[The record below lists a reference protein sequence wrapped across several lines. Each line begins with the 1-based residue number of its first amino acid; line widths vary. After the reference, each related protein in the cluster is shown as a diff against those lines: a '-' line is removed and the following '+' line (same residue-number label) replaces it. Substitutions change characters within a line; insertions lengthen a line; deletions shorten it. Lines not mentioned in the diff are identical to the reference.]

1 MNKIKCDKSTG
12 VIHSKYTILKDNL
25 SNTFSLL
32 IFLIMNFYKEKLS

>member
-12 VIHSKYTILKDNL
+12 VIHGKYTILTNNL
-25 SNTFSLL
+25 CNTCTIL